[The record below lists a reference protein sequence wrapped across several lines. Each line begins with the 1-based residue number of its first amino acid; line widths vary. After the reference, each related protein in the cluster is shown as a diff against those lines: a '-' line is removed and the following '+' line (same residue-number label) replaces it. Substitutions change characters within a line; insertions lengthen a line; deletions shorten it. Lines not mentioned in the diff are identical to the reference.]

1 MGTRLAVI
9 PLSTSTMS
17 AVAPSRLAALKQ
29 LQCSIFQTSYNPASI
44 RTGAKYLRARL
55 RGPSM
60 VQYYPTEISIARL
73 ARNPRRGIVNLD
85 EEQRLRDVEDKKKR
99 GKGAPRKAKTKG
111 VSLASPICCIEI
123 VSLTIISPLRGE
135 SAVDPETM
143 NSCIY
148 HTYTLSPGHARFVPN
163 AYSNFQHNQRIRIV
177 ALFPAKP
184 CVRWND
190 RFLSLR
196 PPAYLS
202 TITVSSQ
209 PERCQ

>member
-1 MGTRLAVI
+1 MGNPTCHTSTVLVI

-29 LQCSIFQTSYNPASI
+29 LQCSIFQTSYNPTSI

-73 ARNPRRGIVNLD
+73 ARNPRRGIVNLE

-111 VSLASPICCIEI
+111 VSLASPLCYIETW
-123 VSLTIISPLRGE
+123 SLTTISSLRGE

-143 NSCIY
+143 NACTY
-148 HTYTLSPGHARFVPN
+148 HTYTVAWACPLPTQYLFKLLALEEHVSSLCFLQFSCALERSIHAF
-163 AYSNFQHNQRIRIV
+163 AT
-177 ALFPAKP
+177 
-184 CVRWND
+184 
-190 RFLSLR
+190 
-196 PPAYLS
+196 PAYLS
-202 TITVSSQ
+202 EMTASS
-209 PERCQ
+209 